1 VSVTCP
7 RCGVEAPAL
16 EVRNMAGETI
26 LVEAV
31 CSCPRPRCPFC
42 GTSLAA
48 DGSCR
53 DPDCFLV
60 GHLVPVPELR

>member
-1 VSVTCP
+1 
-7 RCGVEAPAL
+7 
-16 EVRNMAGETI
+16 MAGETI